1 MAAVCIGSVELTDC
15 LNLIAS
21 LPQVAFMFTVGSFS
35 FIVCTILDYT
45 NQNMVYLSLK
55 VFSNSY
61 FAFPDLKSY
70 PCNNMFVVRLWTLL
84 DVKIL

>member
-45 NQNMVYLSLK
+45 NQNMVYL
-55 VFSNSY
+55 
-61 FAFPDLKSY
+61 
-70 PCNNMFVVRLWTLL
+70 
-84 DVKIL
+84 